1 MISWRNAA
9 CLAAA
14 FASLAIARP
23 LPANAQAAGEPIKI
37 GVPMPL
43 TGTLAGAGN
52 LIALGIRYSAEEANK
67 TGGVLGHKID
77 LLIEDTKSEPN
88 SAATTGA
95 KMAAQDKVYAFVGG
109 YGSTSDFALLQSIK
123 RFNPIF
129 IHPASSSVKLEQAFG
144 KEPGYFHVYIWDYN
158 RQKAAAAFL
167 TSVSPKVETV
177 AIAYEDGLYGSDAA
191 KYSEQYMGKAGLKLV
206 MREPF
211 KAGTPDFSPIL
222 NRAKAANADVLFF
235 VGYSGDN
242 IQFVKQARALDVK
255 PKLILLVNAGEK
267 RADFG
272 DAGEGVALIGEW
284 APEQKTAG
292 LSTFIDGINAWLPNG
307 QKVQPAM
314 VQGYTAMDTLIQ
326 AIKSA
331 GTLDQAKV
339 LQALDSQTFNTPY
352 GALKYQ
358 ESDGGALHQ
367 LLSEKNMIVYQ
378 YRKEGEDV
386 VWPAA
391 KASGALSYPAK

>member
-191 KYSEQYMGKAGLKLV
+191 FYL
-206 MREPF
+206 
-211 KAGTPDFSPIL
+211 
-222 NRAKAANADVLFF
+222 
-235 VGYSGDN
+235 
-242 IQFVKQARALDVK
+242 
-255 PKLILLVNAGEK
+255 
-267 RADFG
+267 
-272 DAGEGVALIGEW
+272 
-284 APEQKTAG
+284 
-292 LSTFIDGINAWLPNG
+292 
-307 QKVQPAM
+307 
-314 VQGYTAMDTLIQ
+314 
-326 AIKSA
+326 
-331 GTLDQAKV
+331 
-339 LQALDSQTFNTPY
+339 
-352 GALKYQ
+352 
-358 ESDGGALHQ
+358 
-367 LLSEKNMIVYQ
+367 
-378 YRKEGEDV
+378 
-386 VWPAA
+386 
-391 KASGALSYPAK
+391 